1 MAKID
6 CFRSDRLFVGLNCL
20 EPGQAQRAHV
30 HADAD
35 KFYFVVSG
43 KARMIVGDR
52 VLDAGAGDLVWAPAG
67 TPHGI
72 ERAIER
78 SVVLVTM
85 APAPAA

>member
-1 MAKID
+1 
-6 CFRSDRLFVGLNCL
+6 
-20 EPGQAQRAHV
+20 
-30 HADAD
+30 
-35 KFYFVVSG
+35 
-43 KARMIVGDR
+43 MIVGDR